1 MENKSLIEICYT
13 ARWETRKP
21 KFIEL

>member
-13 ARWETRKP
+13 ASWETRKP